1 MLDMEKLLHFVW
13 LHRLLPAAGLVTDAG
28 ERIELID
35 PGILNRDAG
44 PDFFN
49 AKLKIGGTLWVG
61 NVELH
66 DRSSDWT
73 RHGHATD
80 PAYDNVVLHVCG
92 RIDATARTSKGR
104 LLPQTVLPV
113 PDGVRANYEELLA
126 EATFPP
132 CYRVVPLL
140 PAVTSRAW
148 LAALAVERL
157 EEKTRRI
164 DGWLERTGGDWER
177 TFFIT
182 LARNFGFGVNAEAF
196 EEWAMHIPLSAAGKH
211 RDDAF
216 QVEAM
221 FMGQAGLLADEAT
234 AEDRRDD
241 YFRQLQ
247 SEYRYLAHK
256 FSLAPMPAARWRF
269 LRLRPQNFPHV
280 RLSQLVTLYCDGRL
294 DFSRLLEADGPEAT
308 RELFQTKV
316 TPYWETHYAFG
327 AAHARR
333 TASLQAA
340 SLDLLLINTAAPLLF
355 AYARRR
361 HDEDRAARAFD
372 LLEQTRPER
381 NFITR
386 SWEHAGL
393 RACNAADSQALIQ
406 LRRHYCDRKD
416 CLRCRFGSEYLRKK
430 RPSLI

>member
-61 NVELH
+61 NVEMH
-66 DRSSDWT
+66 ERASDWR
-73 RHGHATD
+73 RHGHDAD

-92 RIDATARTSKGR
+92 LLDAEARTAAGR
-104 LLPQTVLPV
+104 RLPQTVLPV

-126 EATFPP
+126 EETFPP
-132 CYRVVPLL
+132 CYRVVPEL
-140 PAVTSRAW
+140 PAVTVRGW
-148 LAALAVERL
+148 LDALAVERL

-164 DGWLERTGGDWER
+164 GDWLERTGGDWER
-177 TFFIT
+177 TFFLT
-182 LARNFGFGVNAEAF
+182 LARNFGFGVNADAF
-196 EEWAMHIPLSAAGKH
+196 EEWAMNVPLSAVGKH

-216 QVEAM
+216 QVEAI

-241 YFRQLQ
+241 YFRRLQ
-247 SEYRYLAHK
+247 GEYRYLAHK
-256 FSLAPMPAARWRF
+256 FSLSPMPAARWRF
-269 LRLRPQNFPHV
+269 LRMRPQNFPHV
-280 RLSQLVTLYCDGRL
+280 RLSQLVTLYCDRRL
-294 DFSRLLEADGPEAT
+294 DFSRLLEAAGAEAT
-308 RELFQTKV
+308 RELFRTKV
-316 TPYWETHYAFG
+316 TPYWETHYSFG
-327 AAHARR
+327 AGHTRR
-333 TASLQAA
+333 TVALQAA
-340 SLDLLLINTAAPLLF
+340 SLDLLVINTAAPLLF
-355 AYARRR
+355 AYARRHR
-361 HDEDRAARAFD
+361 DEARAAQAFD
-372 LLEQTRPER
+372 LLEQTRPEH